1 MIRLPDIAAQPST
14 GINMPGVSASAIGAQ
29 AAGIGDLGKALMGV
43 SDQFTETALRL
54 QKVANARVISEK
66 RFALAESYA
75 EHQNELQKDPDPV
88 SRMEKT
94 RAFLQQAKSMVDGED
109 MPEAV
114 RMELGNH
121 FENFA
126 SNAVIRQSE
135 DSARLEV
142 SRAKAAFQNEITA
155 ATRNQDRAGLEM
167 ALDTAEA
174 AGVLLPEEKEPF
186 IAEFERSVTGTAF
199 DMALEEMPEEVL
211 KDIERPDFTSRFPGM
226 TPEDVPRLRSAAR
239 ANMQRK
245 RGEEMDIIEA
255 ALLNGQLTE
264 KDLAAAQYLTPEDRA
279 RAKAALSDTQP
290 PDTSKHSQAWDA
302 LFKLREDF
310 KNPAVT
316 DEQYAEKWNETR
328 SGILGLLPPAFQG
341 DLKQE
346 LSYRSPANRLQGQP
360 DVRADATAKDYG
372 TLAKARIMRAF
383 KDGLLGDVSDPKSAS
398 AQKAFSRQEDA
409 WVAVMQFMKDK
420 PNSSWPDIR
429 NHIDGLVS
437 GAVAATAARKIPLPG
452 AGGSMMPLPDMGRP
466 GMATGAGVLPPKPLS
481 ITAEQFINE

>member
-54 QKVANARVISEK
+54 QKVANARQISEK

-75 EHQNELQKDPDPV
+75 EHRNELQKDPDPV

-114 RMELGNH
+114 RLELGNH

-126 SNAVIRQSE
+126 SNAVILQSE

-155 ATRNQDRAGLEM
+155 ATRNQDRAGLEV
-167 ALDTAEA
+167 ALSTAES

-186 IAEFERSVTGTAF
+186 IADFERTVTGTQF
-199 DMALEEMPEEVL
+199 DAALEEMPEEVL
-211 KDIERPDFTSRFPGM
+211 KDIERPDFSARFPGM

-239 ANMQRK
+239 SNIQRK

-255 ALLNGQLTE
+255 ALMTGNLSGADIE
-264 KDLAAAQYLTPEDRA
+264 AARYLTDEDRV
-279 RAKAALSDTQP
+279 RVSAALSETEP
-290 PDTSKHSQAWDA
+290 PDTSKHSQVWDA
-302 LFKLREDF
+302 LFKLRKDF

-360 DVRADATAKDYG
+360 DARPDALAKDYALLATARIKKAFDEG
-372 TLAKARIMRAF
+372 SLGDVTDPKSEAAKKAYTRMEDTRAATIQFIKQNPNATWPEVRDFTAKALGTSLDDGEDVPIVPAAPAPVSFDTRLN
-383 KDGLLGDVSDPKSAS
+383 GLLGIPDGSGD
-398 AQKAFSRQEDA
+398 FS
-409 WVAVMQFMKDK
+409 
-420 PNSSWPDIR
+420 NY
-429 NHIDGLVS
+429 L
-437 GAVAATAARKIPLPG
+437 
-452 AGGSMMPLPDMGRP
+452 
-466 GMATGAGVLPPKPLS
+466 LPPPP
-481 ITAEQFINE
+481 